1 LCCRIEITIGFN
13 IWRKRRL
20 GSGQLLSEMFH
31 MSQLMSTVPMTDPRE
46 HEPQL
51 LHAYLPTP

>member
-1 LCCRIEITIGFN
+1 MFQTFN
-13 IWRKRRL
+13 VDKRAVL
-20 GSGQLLSEMFH
+20 VPKLLSEMFH